1 MADTSLPS
9 SAVPDLLVGVNA
21 VLRENSTEAHTSA
34 HNNESGNYLNQ
45 LNITSGSQNLNVAS
59 TESQYPTLMPRLQL
73 KLPALS
79 SSSSDSEAD
88 MLNGNA
94 GSTTDGNGDRP
105 SSPPPNCAI
114 CLSRCK
120 NKCLTDSCMHQFCFK
135 CLCEWSK
142 VKPECPLCKQTFKS
156 IIHNVKSIDQFEEYH
171 VQSRTVDIPTPQFE
185 LESFGLVSYVDR
197 YVIVPPPR
205 FPRGRST
212 VTVTSGASGSRGSGS
227 SFGAARTT
235 RPYPG
240 DFLDEYYRRNPDEI
254 GDAALSHMWRIYIYD
269 RKLFALPVCDI
280 TGRFRESSAR
290 FYRENPAQM
299 HRLMPFIRRDIH
311 CLLDVTASNA
321 FDSIAEALTVMNILS
336 PAFRRRVQPFLG
348 AKTAHFIH
356 ELNNFARSPYDM
368 IGYDRAV
375 RYSIQIQEEIIE
387 YSVSESSDGDD
398 NLLIDA
404 TTRNR
409 SAGNAINLSMH
420 DRASSSNGVR
430 NESIIEL
437 VDESDNN
444 DPSTSTSSREQP
456 QHQLQSNQCANVNT
470 PSIAAEN
477 IELSSTSSDECEF
490 VLERKPPHLR
500 TPEMVSLHS
509 ASDSDVVFVD
519 ETKPLNKT
527 SFNTSDEDTNLANKN
542 SSGHNK
548 QSNTSEASKR
558 QSPNSENT
566 EMFNVGASTS
576 AGLRFSGQDLG
587 QVASN
592 RMSKRNLRKT
602 AQRKKYMSYSQSCDK
617 RLDSDSYSPTSST
630 STSST
635 SSTSTETS
643 TDGLSISSTDAE
655 FHPTELRRSQRN
667 RKYCRG
673 NAQKRAIVTRKAK
686 RGSRKRRRSYD
697 TSSDD
702 DETYPR
708 RGKNFALVM
717 ALGQKYNKKGRQHLR
732 SENSEENDA
741 ENSWRLKAV
750 NEPLRKKQQ
759 QQVRNSLKRAAER
772 SSSRHSHTSKSD
784 ANQEK
789 NHKKMRLVKDESKDV
804 KNEIA
809 SDNDDDGDDDDDDI
823 DNLNLSTLKS
833 ILKGEKANN
842 TNQEND
848 TASQLNTL
856 QATER
861 DVSANSISRE
871 IYGVETT
878 ILEDNV
884 DIALDS
890 VHREACVVTSTITS
904 VTVDVVPE
912 AAVTTVMRT
921 ASGSDHS
928 SSDEDGDE
936 EEYTSNSVP
945 PATVNIL
952 STTTESQQFN
962 ITADFPDNSSDS
974 STFLTDSSDSSTTAT
989 ESNDG
994 RDYDS
999 A

>member
-9 SAVPDLLVGVNA
+9 AAVPDLLVGVNA

-34 HNNESGNYLNQ
+34 HNNDSRDSPNQ
-45 LNITSGSQNLNVAS
+45 FNTMSGSEDLNVAN
-59 TESQYPTLMPRLQL
+59 TESQYPTLIPRLQL

-88 MLNGNA
+88 MINGN
-94 GSTTDGNGDRP
+94 GDTTTGGNGDRP

-171 VQSRTVDIPTPQFE
+171 VQTRTDVIPTDFE
-185 LESFGLVSYVDR
+185 FEPFGLVSYVDR
-197 YVIVPPPR
+197 YVIVPPPHFSR
-205 FPRGRST
+205 SRST
-212 VTVTSGASGSRGSGS
+212 VTVTSGASGSRSSGN
-227 SFGAARTT
+227 SFGAARAT
-235 RPYPG
+235 RAYPI
-240 DFLDEYYRRNPDEI
+240 DFLNDYYRRNPDEI

-269 RKLFALPVCDI
+269 RKLFALPVCDV

-290 FYRENPAQM
+290 FYRENPAQV

-321 FDSIAEALTVMNILS
+321 FESIAEALTVMNILS

-348 AKTAHFIH
+348 SKTAHFVH
-356 ELNNFARSPYDM
+356 ELSNFARSPYDM

-375 RYSIQIQEEIIE
+375 RYSIQIQEEIVE
-387 YSVSESSDGDD
+387 YSESESSDGDS

-404 TTRNR
+404 STRSR
-409 SAGNAINLSMH
+409 YTGNAINLSMH
-420 DRASSSNGVR
+420 DRASSSNAVR

-456 QHQLQSNQCANVNT
+456 QHQLQSNQCTNVNNL
-470 PSIAAEN
+470 IATEN

-519 ETKPLNKT
+519 ETKPLSKT
-527 SFNTSDEDTNLANKN
+527 SFNTSDEETTSAKKKP
-542 SSGHNK
+542 SGHNK
-548 QSNTSEASKR
+548 QSNLSDASKR
-558 QSPNSENT
+558 QSTNSEDR

-587 QVASN
+587 QTASN
-592 RMSKRNLRKT
+592 RISKRNLRKT
-602 AQRKKYMSYSQSCDK
+602 AQRKKYMSYSQICDK
-617 RLDSDSYSPTSST
+617 SLASESYSPSSST

-635 SSTSTETS
+635 SSTSTKTS
-643 TDGLSISSTDAE
+643 TESFSSTSDE
-655 FHPTELRRSQRN
+655 DLINLGRNQIN
-667 RKYCRG
+667 RKYCSKSGQR
-673 NAQKRAIVTRKAK
+673 NRFRKRRTQKRAIVKRKSK
-686 RGSRKRRRSYD
+686 HGLRKRRRSYV

-708 RGKNFALVM
+708 SGKNFALVM
-717 ALGQKYNKKGRQHLR
+717 ALGQKFNKKGRQRVR
-732 SENSEENDA
+732 SENSEENDM
-741 ENSWRLKAV
+741 ENSWRLRAV
-750 NEPLRKKQQ
+750 NVPLRKQRKQQ
-759 QQVRNSLKRAAER
+759 AKNSLKRSA
-772 SSSRHSHTSKSD
+772 SSKSD
-784 ANQEK
+784 ANQEN
-789 NHKKMRLVKDESKDV
+789 NHKRARLTKDELNEI

-809 SDNDDDGDDDDDDI
+809 SDNDDDDDDDDDDI

-842 TNQEND
+842 MNQD
-848 TASQLNTL
+848 TATPLNIF

-861 DVSANSISRE
+861 DESTSSIPRVD
-871 IYGVETT
+871 YGIETS
-878 ILEDNV
+878 ILEGNV
-884 DIALDS
+884 GIASDTM
-890 VHREACVVTSTITS
+890 HRETCLVTSTTAA

-912 AAVTTVMRT
+912 EMMVANIMRT
-921 ASGSDHS
+921 ESGDHS
-928 SSDEDGDE
+928 SSSEDDDE
-936 EEYTSNSVP
+936 EEDISNSVP
-945 PATVNIL
+945 PTTINLHSITV
-952 STTTESQQFN
+952 TQQFN
-962 ITADFPDNSSDS
+962 TADFADNGSDS
-974 STFLTDSSDSSTTAT
+974 STFSTDSSDSSTTTT
-989 ESNDG
+989 ESIEVGDC
-994 RDYDS
+994 DS